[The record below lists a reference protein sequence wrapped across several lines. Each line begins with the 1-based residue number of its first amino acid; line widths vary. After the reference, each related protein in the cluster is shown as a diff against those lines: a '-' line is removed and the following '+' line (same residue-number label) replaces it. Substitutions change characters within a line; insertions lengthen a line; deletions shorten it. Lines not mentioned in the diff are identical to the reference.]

1 MEVVEQLNYLV
12 TNAEVMELLRDLDK
26 EAQSAGF
33 KRPPIAR
40 ETSAKVCCGTAV
52 RRRSGPRRRRG
63 TPVAALPLPGVLQHP
78 SRAAAAAVG
87 SMQASA
93 MHASTCGG
101 TNARR
106 APHVGLDPR
115 GASAACVVAVRGTP
129 AAPQQVTFACD
140 LVRTQVM
147 EYLQTVPSCKTT
159 STEVARLMDKLNRFA
174 PLDGQEPL
182 RESEICNIANLRPT
196 SVVALFA
203 MIDKVRVRVRVMVH
217 ADVKSRVAICKL
229 AEQGSRG
236 FTQYVCVRVREIFA
250 WFLVDSNGMCVHLHA
265 RPESH
270 ALACSHQSLERF
282 GEEKLAEML
291 TVIASELTEPPP
303 EDDAEAAGGG
313 GG

>member
-1 MEVVEQLNYLV
+1 M
-12 TNAEVMELLRDLDK
+12 
-26 EAQSAGF
+26 
-33 KRPPIAR
+33 
-40 ETSAKVCCGTAV
+40 
-52 RRRSGPRRRRG
+52 
-63 TPVAALPLPGVLQHP
+63 AALPLPGVLQHP
-78 SRAAAAAVG
+78 SRAAAAAFG

-203 MIDKVRVRVRVMVH
+203 MIDKVRMRVRVMVH
-217 ADVKSRVAICKL
+217 ADVKSRVAICRL

-250 WFLVDSNGMCVHLHA
+250 RFLVDSNGMCVHLHA
-265 RPESH
+265 RPD
-270 ALACSHQSLERF
+270 ARVGLLAPVA
-282 GEEKLAEML
+282 GEVRRGE
-291 TVIASELTEPPP
+291 T
-303 EDDAEAAGGG
+303 GGNVDG
-313 GG
+313 DSK

>member
-115 GASAACVVAVRGTP
+115 GASAACVVAARGTP
-129 AAPQQVTFACD
+129 AAPQPVTFACD

-203 MIDKVRVRVRVMVH
+203 MIDKVRMRVRVMVH
-217 ADVKSRVAICKL
+217 ADVKSRVAICRL

-236 FTQYVCVRVREIFA
+236 FTQYVCVRVRA
-250 WFLVDSNGMCVHLHA
+250 YARFLPGFSW
-265 RPESH
+265 
-270 ALACSHQSLERF
+270 
-282 GEEKLAEML
+282 
-291 TVIASELTEPPP
+291 ILTECVCTFTLVRNHTRWL
-303 EDDAEAAGGG
+303 ARTSRWRGSARRNWRKC
-313 GG
+313 